1 MEMSLLG
8 YPPNDTIL
16 NYKKEISNA
25 NYPSVRMFNVEKNF
39 SNYPKKGLV
48 GYWRE
53 ASSIQVEQFSATAYF
68 FARDIHKTLDVPVGI
83 IHSS

>member
-1 MEMSLLG
+1 
-8 YPPNDTIL
+8 
-16 NYKKEISNA
+16 
-25 NYPSVRMFNVEKNF
+25 MFNVEKNF

-53 ASSIQVEQFSATAYF
+53 ASSIQVERFSATAYF

-83 IHSS
+83 IHSSWGGSPCESWTSKDKLVELGFLKKPLPR